1 MSWPWADRAL
11 LREQLKAAEA
21 RASAAEAALASERVF
36 AEERRESL
44 KLALAEKMQAYEAV
58 AIERT
63 ENRRQERHLTSMW
76 LRHQKSY
83 PLPPTAEEKAEAK
96 VEAEEAQKRP
106 IPFTDV
112 EFAMMEANRRDA
124 ALIGISAEDADKDF
138 MKNRHMFS
146 DD

>member
-1 MSWPWADRAL
+1 MNWPFGDTAL

-21 RASAAEAALASERVF
+21 RATAAEAVLAAERVF

-44 KLALAEKMQAYEAV
+44 KSALAERMRAYEA
-58 AIERT
+58 AAAERT

-76 LRHQKSY
+76 LRHQKTF

-96 VEAEEAQKRP
+96 EEAEEAEKRP
-106 IPFTDV
+106 PKLSDV
-112 EFAMMEANRRDA
+112 EIAMREANRRDA

-138 MKNRHMFS
+138 MKNRYMFA
-146 DD
+146 DE